1 MLVKIN
7 PVHRKER
14 DHLKKITGH
23 LEESK
28 GRWYAAVNHYGA
40 DGKRH
45 VKWYNLDLESKKGTK
60 RKAEERLTE
69 LLEKLNRGNDYL
81 YENLTPAEREHV
93 RLSNAP
99 VEEYITEWLED
110 HKRNITASTY
120 NGYKNYIDK
129 KIVPYFKSKHIL
141 VKELTGDDINAF
153 YNYLTELG
161 LKGTSQQRYH
171 AVLHLAFKTAVKRR
185 IIPANPVDQCDRPK
199 AKPFI
204 SSYYNA
210 DEIKKLLECAEGD
223 ELHLV
228 ILLTAYYG
236 FRRSEVLGLKWSAI
250 DFTEKKIS
258 VRHKVLEEN
267 GEIKGYDVMKT
278 KSSYRTLPLL
288 PLIEEELKKQMAL
301 QKEMKKVFRKGYCTD
316 YEEYICTDALGRL
329 YRPDYVSEHF
339 ALLLKNNG
347 LRHIRFHELRHSCA
361 SLLLAKKV
369 PMKMIQ
375 EWLGHSDISTT
386 SNIYSHLDAE
396 SKLESAD
403 IIGAAL
409 SS

>member
-1 MLVKIN
+1 M
-7 PVHRKER
+7 E
-14 DHLKKITGH
+14 
-23 LEESK
+23 
-28 GRWYAAVNHYGA
+28 A
-40 DGKRH
+40 KRG
-45 VKWYNLDLESKKGTK
+45 NK

-69 LLEKLNRGNDYL
+69 LLEKLNRGTDYHS
-81 YENLTPAEREHV
+81 ESLTPAERERL
-93 RLSNAP
+93 RLSNSP
-99 VEEYITEWLED
+99 VDEYLVEWLED
-110 HKRNITASTY
+110 HKRNITTRTY
-120 NGYKNYIDK
+120 EGYKSYIDQR
-129 KIVPYFKSKHIL
+129 IVPYFREKHIL
-141 VKELTGDDINAF
+141 VKDMTGDNINAF
-153 YNYLTELG
+153 YCYLTEQG

-171 AVLHLAFKTAVKRR
+171 SVLHLAFKTAVKRR
-185 IIPANPVDQCDRPK
+185 IIPANPVDQADRPK
-199 AKPFI
+199 SKPFI

-210 DEIKKLLECAEGD
+210 DEMKKLLEIAEKD

-236 FRRSEVLGLKWSAI
+236 LRRSEVLGLKWSAI
-250 DFTEKKIS
+250 DFTDKKIAI
-258 VRHKVLEEN
+258 RHKVLEES
-267 GEIKGYDVMKT
+267 GEIHGYDVMKT
-278 KSSYRTLPLL
+278 KSSYRTLPLI
-288 PLIEEELKKQMAL
+288 PVVEEAL
-301 QKEMKKVFRKGYCTD
+301 RNQISFRDEMKTAFRKGYCTD
-316 YEEYICTDALGRL
+316 YEEYICTDALGKL

-339 ALLLKNNG
+339 ALLLKKNG

>member
-1 MLVKIN
+1 M
-7 PVHRKER
+7 
-14 DHLKKITGH
+14 KKITGH
-23 LEESK
+23 LEEDK
-28 GRWYAAVNHYGA
+28 GKWYAAVNHYDP

-45 VKWYNLDLESKKGTK
+45 VKWYNLDVEAKRGNK

-69 LLEKLNRGNDYL
+69 LLEKLNRGTDYL
-81 YENLTPAEREHV
+81 SESLTPAERERL
-93 RLSNAP
+93 RLSNSP
-99 VEEYITEWLED
+99 VDEYLVEWLED
-110 HKRNITASTY
+110 HKRNITTRTY
-120 NGYKNYIDK
+120 EGYKSYIDQR
-129 KIVPYFKSKHIL
+129 IVPYFREKHIL
-141 VKELTGDDINAF
+141 VKDMTGDNINAF
-153 YNYLTELG
+153 YRYLTEQG

-171 AVLHLAFKTAVKRR
+171 SVLHLAFKTAVKRR
-185 IIPANPVDQCDRPK
+185 IIPANPVDQADRPK
-199 AKPFI
+199 SKPFI
-204 SSYYNA
+204 ASYYNA
-210 DEIKKLLECAEGD
+210 DEMKKLLEIAEKD

-236 FRRSEVLGLKWSAI
+236 LRRSEVLGLKWSAI
-250 DFTEKKIS
+250 DFTDKKIAI
-258 VRHKVLEEN
+258 RHKVLEES
-267 GEIKGYDVMKT
+267 GEIHGYDVMKT
-278 KSSYRTLPLL
+278 KSSYRTLPLI
-288 PLIEEELKKQMAL
+288 PVVEEAL
-301 QKEMKKVFRKGYCTD
+301 RNQISFRDEMKKAFRKGYCTD

>member
-1 MLVKIN
+1 M
-7 PVHRKER
+7 
-14 DHLKKITGH
+14 KKITGH
-23 LEESK
+23 LEEDK
-28 GRWYAAVNHYGA
+28 GKWYAAVNHYDP

-45 VKWYNLDLESKKGTK
+45 VKWYNLDVESKRGNK

-69 LLEKLNRGNDYL
+69 LLEKLNRGTDYL
-81 YENLTPAEREHV
+81 SESLTPAERERL
-93 RLSNAP
+93 RLSNSP
-99 VEEYITEWLED
+99 VDEYLVEWLED
-110 HKRNITASTY
+110 HKRNITTRTY
-120 NGYKNYIDK
+120 EGYKSYIDQR
-129 KIVPYFKSKHIL
+129 IVPYFREKHIL
-141 VKELTGDDINAF
+141 VKDMTGDNINAF
-153 YNYLTELG
+153 YRYLTEQG

-171 AVLHLAFKTAVKRR
+171 SVLHLAFKTAVKRR
-185 IIPANPVDQCDRPK
+185 IIPANPVDQADRPK
-199 AKPFI
+199 SKPFI
-204 SSYYNA
+204 ASYYNA
-210 DEIKKLLECAEGD
+210 DEMKKLLEIAEKD

-236 FRRSEVLGLKWSAI
+236 LRRSEVLGLKWSAI
-250 DFTEKKIS
+250 DFTDKKIAI
-258 VRHKVLEEN
+258 RHKVLEES
-267 GEIKGYDVMKT
+267 GEIHGYDVMKT
-278 KSSYRTLPLL
+278 KSSYRTLPLI
-288 PLIEEELKKQMAL
+288 PVVEEAL
-301 QKEMKKVFRKGYCTD
+301 RNQISFRDEMKKAFRKGYCTD

>member
-1 MLVKIN
+1 M
-7 PVHRKER
+7 
-14 DHLKKITGH
+14 KKITGH
-23 LEESK
+23 LEEDK
-28 GRWYAAVNHYGA
+28 GKWYAAVNHYDP

-45 VKWYNLDLESKKGTK
+45 VKWYNLDVEAKRGNK

-69 LLEKLNRGNDYL
+69 LLEKLNRGTDYL
-81 YENLTPAEREHV
+81 SESLTPAERERL
-93 RLSNAP
+93 RLSNSP
-99 VEEYITEWLED
+99 VDEYLVEWLED
-110 HKRNITASTY
+110 HKRNITTRTY
-120 NGYKNYIDK
+120 EGYKSYIDQR
-129 KIVPYFKSKHIL
+129 IVPYFRDKHIL
-141 VKELTGDDINAF
+141 VKDMTGDNINAF
-153 YNYLTELG
+153 YRYLTEQG

-171 AVLHLAFKTAVKRR
+171 SVLHLAFKTAVKRR
-185 IIPANPVDQCDRPK
+185 IIQANPVDQADRPK
-199 AKPFI
+199 SKPFI

-210 DEIKKLLECAEGD
+210 DEMKKLLEIAEKD

-236 FRRSEVLGLKWSAI
+236 LRRSEVLGLKWSAI
-250 DFTEKKIS
+250 DFTDKKIAI
-258 VRHKVLEEN
+258 RHKVLEES
-267 GEIKGYDVMKT
+267 GEIHGYDVMKT
-278 KSSYRTLPLL
+278 KSSYRTLPL
-288 PLIEEELKKQMAL
+288 IAVVEEAL
-301 QKEMKKVFRKGYCTD
+301 RNQISFRDEMKKAFRKGYCTD

>member
-1 MLVKIN
+1 M
-7 PVHRKER
+7 RR
-14 DHLKKITGH
+14 ITGH
-23 LEESK
+23 LEEDK
-28 GRWYAAVNHYGA
+28 GKWYAAVNRYDT

-45 VKWYNLDLESKKGTK
+45 VKWYNLDVEAKRGNK

-69 LLEKLNRGNDYL
+69 LLEKLNRGTDYL
-81 YENLTPAEREHV
+81 SESLTPAERERL
-93 RLSNAP
+93 RLSNSP
-99 VEEYITEWLED
+99 VDEYLVEWLED
-110 HKRNITASTY
+110 HKRNITTRTY
-120 NGYKNYIDK
+120 EGYKSYIDQR
-129 KIVPYFKSKHIL
+129 IVPYFREKHIL
-141 VKELTGDDINAF
+141 VKDMTGDNINAF
-153 YNYLTELG
+153 YRYLTEQG

-171 AVLHLAFKTAVKRR
+171 SVLHLAFKTAVKRR
-185 IIPANPVDQCDRPK
+185 IIPTNPVDQADRPK
-199 AKPFI
+199 SKPFI

-210 DEIKKLLECAEGD
+210 DEMKKLLEIAEKD

-236 FRRSEVLGLKWSAI
+236 LRRSEVLGLKWSAI
-250 DFTEKKIS
+250 DFTDKKIAI
-258 VRHKVLEEN
+258 RHKVLEES
-267 GEIKGYDVMKT
+267 GEIHGYDVMKT
-278 KSSYRTLPLL
+278 KSSYRTLPLI
-288 PLIEEELKKQMAL
+288 PVVEEAL
-301 QKEMKKVFRKGYCTD
+301 RNQITFRDEMKKAFRKGYCPD
-316 YEEYICTDALGRL
+316 YEDYICTDALGRL

-339 ALLLKNNG
+339 ALLLKKNG

>member
-1 MLVKIN
+1 M
-7 PVHRKER
+7 RR
-14 DHLKKITGH
+14 ITGH
-23 LEESK
+23 LEEDK
-28 GRWYAAVNHYGA
+28 GKWYAAVNRYDT

-45 VKWYNLDLESKKGTK
+45 VKWYNLDVEAKRGNK

-69 LLEKLNRGNDYL
+69 LLEKLNRGTDYHS
-81 YENLTPAEREHV
+81 ESLTPAERERL
-93 RLSNAP
+93 RLSNSP
-99 VEEYITEWLED
+99 VDEYLVEWLED
-110 HKRNITASTY
+110 HKRNITTRTY
-120 NGYKNYIDK
+120 EGYKSYIDQR
-129 KIVPYFKSKHIL
+129 IVPYFREKHIL
-141 VKELTGDDINAF
+141 VKDMTGDNINAF
-153 YNYLTELG
+153 YRYLTEQG

-171 AVLHLAFKTAVKRR
+171 SVLHLAFKTAVKRR
-185 IIPANPVDQCDRPK
+185 IIPANPVDQADRPK
-199 AKPFI
+199 SKPFI

-210 DEIKKLLECAEGD
+210 DEMKKLLEIAEKD

-236 FRRSEVLGLKWSAI
+236 LRRSEVLGLKWSAI
-250 DFTEKKIS
+250 DFTDKKIAI
-258 VRHKVLEEN
+258 RHKVLEES
-267 GEIKGYDVMKT
+267 GEIHGYDVMKT
-278 KSSYRTLPLL
+278 KSSYRTLPLI
-288 PLIEEELKKQMAL
+288 PVVEEAL
-301 QKEMKKVFRKGYCTD
+301 RNQISFRDEMKKAFRKGYCTD

>member
-1 MLVKIN
+1 M
-7 PVHRKER
+7 
-14 DHLKKITGH
+14 KKITGH
-23 LEESK
+23 LEEDK
-28 GRWYAAVNHYGA
+28 GKWYAAVNHYDP

-45 VKWYNLDLESKKGTK
+45 VKWYNLDVEAKRGNK

-69 LLEKLNRGNDYL
+69 LLEKLNRGTDYL
-81 YENLTPAEREHV
+81 SESLTPAERERL
-93 RLSNAP
+93 RLSNSP
-99 VEEYITEWLED
+99 VDEYLVEWLED
-110 HKRNITASTY
+110 HKRNITTRTY
-120 NGYKNYIDK
+120 EGYKSYIDQR
-129 KIVPYFKSKHIL
+129 IVPYFREKHIL
-141 VKELTGDDINAF
+141 VKDMTGDNINAF
-153 YNYLTELG
+153 YRYLTEQG

-171 AVLHLAFKTAVKRR
+171 SVLHLAFKTAVKRR
-185 IIPANPVDQCDRPK
+185 IIPANPVDQADRPK
-199 AKPFI
+199 SKPFI
-204 SSYYNA
+204 ASYYNA
-210 DEIKKLLECAEGD
+210 DEMKKLLEIAEKD

-236 FRRSEVLGLKWSAI
+236 LRRSEVLGLKWSAI
-250 DFTEKKIS
+250 DFTDKKIAI
-258 VRHKVLEEN
+258 RHKVLEES
-267 GEIKGYDVMKT
+267 GEIHGYDVMKT
-278 KSSYRTLPLL
+278 KSSYRTLPLI
-288 PLIEEELKKQMAL
+288 PVVEETLRNQISFRD
-301 QKEMKKVFRKGYCTD
+301 EMKKAFRKGYCTD
-316 YEEYICTDALGRL
+316 YEEYICTDALGKL

>member
-1 MLVKIN
+1 M
-7 PVHRKER
+7 
-14 DHLKKITGH
+14 KKITGH
-23 LEESK
+23 LEEDK
-28 GRWYAAVNHYGA
+28 GKWYAAVNHYGP
-40 DGKRH
+40 DNKRH
-45 VKWYNLDLESKKGTK
+45 VKWYNLDVEAKRGNK

-69 LLEKLNRGNDYL
+69 LLEKLNRGTDYL
-81 YENLTPAEREHV
+81 SESLTPAERERL
-93 RLSNAP
+93 RLSNSP
-99 VEEYITEWLED
+99 VDEYLVEWLED
-110 HKRNITASTY
+110 HKRNITTRTY
-120 NGYKNYIDK
+120 EGYKSYIDQR
-129 KIVPYFKSKHIL
+129 IVPYFREKHIL
-141 VKELTGDDINAF
+141 VKDMTGDNINAF
-153 YNYLTELG
+153 YRYLTEQG

-171 AVLHLAFKTAVKRR
+171 SVLHLAFKTAVKRR
-185 IIPANPVDQCDRPK
+185 IIPANPVDQADRPK
-199 AKPFI
+199 SKPFI

-210 DEIKKLLECAEGD
+210 DEMKKLLEIAEKD

-236 FRRSEVLGLKWSAI
+236 LRRSEVLGLKWSAI
-250 DFTEKKIS
+250 DFTDKKIAI
-258 VRHKVLEEN
+258 RHKVLEES
-267 GEIKGYDVMKT
+267 GEIHGYDVMKT
-278 KSSYRTLPLL
+278 KSSYRTLPLI
-288 PLIEEELKKQMAL
+288 PVVEEAL
-301 QKEMKKVFRKGYCTD
+301 RNQISFRDEMKNAFRKGYCTD

>member
-1 MLVKIN
+1 M
-7 PVHRKER
+7 RR
-14 DHLKKITGH
+14 ITGH
-23 LEESK
+23 LEEDK
-28 GRWYAAVNHYGA
+28 GKWYAAVNRYDT

-45 VKWYNLDLESKKGTK
+45 VKWYNLDVEAKRGNK

-69 LLEKLNRGNDYL
+69 LLEKLNRGTDYL
-81 YENLTPAEREHV
+81 SESLTPAERERL
-93 RLSNAP
+93 RLSNSP
-99 VEEYITEWLED
+99 VDEYLVEWLED
-110 HKRNITASTY
+110 HKRNITTRTY
-120 NGYKNYIDK
+120 EGYKSYIDQR
-129 KIVPYFKSKHIL
+129 IVPYFREKHIL
-141 VKELTGDDINAF
+141 VKDMTGDNINAF
-153 YNYLTELG
+153 YRYLTEQG

-171 AVLHLAFKTAVKRR
+171 SVLHLAFKTAVKRR
-185 IIPANPVDQCDRPK
+185 IIPANPVDQADRPK
-199 AKPFI
+199 SKPFI
-204 SSYYNA
+204 ASYYNA
-210 DEIKKLLECAEGD
+210 DEMKKLLEIAEKD

-236 FRRSEVLGLKWSAI
+236 LRRSEVLGLKWSAI
-250 DFTEKKIS
+250 DFTDKKIAI
-258 VRHKVLEEN
+258 RHKVLEES
-267 GEIKGYDVMKT
+267 GEIHGYDVMKT
-278 KSSYRTLPLL
+278 KSSYRTLPLI
-288 PLIEEELKKQMAL
+288 PVVEEAL
-301 QKEMKKVFRKGYCTD
+301 RNQISFRDEMKKAFRKGYCTD

>member
-1 MLVKIN
+1 M
-7 PVHRKER
+7 
-14 DHLKKITGH
+14 KKITGH
-23 LEESK
+23 LEEDK
-28 GRWYAAVNHYGA
+28 GKWYAAVNHYDP

-45 VKWYNLDLESKKGTK
+45 VKWYNLDVEAKRGNK

-69 LLEKLNRGNDYL
+69 LLEKLNRGTDYL
-81 YENLTPAEREHV
+81 SESLTPAERERL
-93 RLSNAP
+93 RLSNSP
-99 VEEYITEWLED
+99 VDEYLVEWLED
-110 HKRNITASTY
+110 HKRNITTRTY
-120 NGYKNYIDK
+120 EGYKSYIDQR
-129 KIVPYFKSKHIL
+129 IVPYFREKHIL
-141 VKELTGDDINAF
+141 VKDMTGDNINAF
-153 YNYLTELG
+153 YRYLTEQG

-171 AVLHLAFKTAVKRR
+171 SVLHLAFKTAVKRR
-185 IIPANPVDQCDRPK
+185 IIPANPVDQADRPK
-199 AKPFI
+199 SKPFI

-210 DEIKKLLECAEGD
+210 DEMKKLLEIAEKD

-236 FRRSEVLGLKWSAI
+236 LRRSEVLGLKWSAI
-250 DFTEKKIS
+250 DFTDKKIAI
-258 VRHKVLEEN
+258 RHKVLEES
-267 GEIKGYDVMKT
+267 GEIHGYDVMKT
-278 KSSYRTLPLL
+278 KSSYRTLPLI
-288 PLIEEELKKQMAL
+288 PVVEEAL
-301 QKEMKKVFRKGYCTD
+301 RNQIKIREEMKKAFRKGYCTD

>member
-1 MLVKIN
+1 M
-7 PVHRKER
+7 RR
-14 DHLKKITGH
+14 ITGH
-23 LEESK
+23 LEEDK
-28 GRWYAAVNHYGA
+28 GKWYAAVNRYDT

-45 VKWYNLDLESKKGTK
+45 VKWYNLDVEAK
-60 RKAEERLTE
+60 RGNKQKADERLTE
-69 LLEKLNRGNDYL
+69 LLEKLNRGTDYL
-81 YENLTPAEREHV
+81 SESLTPAERERL
-93 RLSNAP
+93 RLSNSP
-99 VEEYITEWLED
+99 VDEYLVEWLED
-110 HKRNITASTY
+110 HKRNITTRTY
-120 NGYKNYIDK
+120 EGYKSYIDQR
-129 KIVPYFKSKHIL
+129 IVPYFREKHIL
-141 VKELTGDDINAF
+141 VKDMTGDNINAF
-153 YNYLTELG
+153 YRYLTEQG

-171 AVLHLAFKTAVKRR
+171 SVLHLAFKTAVKRR
-185 IIPANPVDQCDRPK
+185 IIPANPVDQADRPK
-199 AKPFI
+199 SKPFI
-204 SSYYNA
+204 ASYYNA
-210 DEIKKLLECAEGD
+210 DEMKKLLEIAEKD

-236 FRRSEVLGLKWSAI
+236 LRRSEVLGLKWSAI
-250 DFTEKKIS
+250 DFTDKKIAI
-258 VRHKVLEEN
+258 RHKVLEES
-267 GEIKGYDVMKT
+267 GEIHGYDVMKT
-278 KSSYRTLPLL
+278 KSSYRTLPLI
-288 PLIEEELKKQMAL
+288 PVVEEAL
-301 QKEMKKVFRKGYCTD
+301 RNQISFRDEMKKAFRKGYCTD

>member
-1 MLVKIN
+1 M
-7 PVHRKER
+7 RR
-14 DHLKKITGH
+14 ITGH
-23 LEESK
+23 LEEDK
-28 GRWYAAVNHYGA
+28 GKWYAAVNRYDT

-45 VKWYNLDLESKKGTK
+45 VKWYNLDVEAKRGNK

-69 LLEKLNRGNDYL
+69 LLEKLNRGTDYL
-81 YENLTPAEREHV
+81 SESLTPAERERL
-93 RLSNAP
+93 RLSNSP
-99 VEEYITEWLED
+99 VDEYLVEWLED
-110 HKRNITASTY
+110 HKRNITTRTY
-120 NGYKNYIDK
+120 EGYKSYIDQR
-129 KIVPYFKSKHIL
+129 IVPYFREKHIL
-141 VKELTGDDINAF
+141 VKDMTGDNINAF
-153 YNYLTELG
+153 YRYLTEQG

-171 AVLHLAFKTAVKRR
+171 SVLHLAFKTAVKRR
-185 IIPANPVDQCDRPK
+185 IIPANPVDQADRPK
-199 AKPFI
+199 SKPFI

-210 DEIKKLLECAEGD
+210 DEMKKLLEIAEKD

-236 FRRSEVLGLKWSAI
+236 LRRSEVLGLKWSAI
-250 DFTEKKIS
+250 DFTDKKIAI
-258 VRHKVLEEN
+258 RHKVLEES
-267 GEIKGYDVMKT
+267 GEIHGYDVMKT
-278 KSSYRTLPLL
+278 KSSYRTLPLI
-288 PLIEEELKKQMAL
+288 PVVEEAL
-301 QKEMKKVFRKGYCTD
+301 RNQISFRDEMKKAFRKGYCTD

-339 ALLLKNNG
+339 ALLLKNNA
-347 LRHIRFHELRHSCA
+347 LRHIRFDELRHSCA

-386 SNIYSHLDAE
+386 SNIYSPLDAE

>member
-1 MLVKIN
+1 M
-7 PVHRKER
+7 
-14 DHLKKITGH
+14 KKITGH
-23 LEESK
+23 LEEDK
-28 GRWYAAVNHYGA
+28 GKWYAAVNHYDP

-45 VKWYNLDLESKKGTK
+45 VKWYNLDVEAKRGNK

-69 LLEKLNRGNDYL
+69 LLEKLNRGTDYL
-81 YENLTPAEREHV
+81 SESLTPAERERL
-93 RLSNAP
+93 RLSNSP
-99 VEEYITEWLED
+99 VDEYLVEWLED
-110 HKRNITASTY
+110 HKRNITTRTY
-120 NGYKNYIDK
+120 EGYKSYIDQR
-129 KIVPYFKSKHIL
+129 IVPYFREKHIL
-141 VKELTGDDINAF
+141 VKDMTGDNINAF
-153 YNYLTELG
+153 YRYLTEQG

-171 AVLHLAFKTAVKRR
+171 SVLHLAFKTAVKRR
-185 IIPANPVDQCDRPK
+185 IIPANPVDQADRPK
-199 AKPFI
+199 SKPFI

-210 DEIKKLLECAEGD
+210 DEMKKLLEIAEKD

-236 FRRSEVLGLKWSAI
+236 LRRSEVLGLKWSAI
-250 DFTEKKIS
+250 DFTDKKIAI
-258 VRHKVLEEN
+258 RHKVLEES
-267 GEIKGYDVMKT
+267 GEIHGYDVMKT
-278 KSSYRTLPLL
+278 KSSYRTLPLI
-288 PLIEEELKKQMAL
+288 PVVEEAL
-301 QKEMKKVFRKGYCTD
+301 RNQIRCREEMKKAFRKGYCTD
-316 YEEYICTDALGRL
+316 FDEYICTDALGRL

-339 ALLLKNNG
+339 ALLLKKNG

>member
-1 MLVKIN
+1 M
-7 PVHRKER
+7 
-14 DHLKKITGH
+14 KKITGH
-23 LEESK
+23 LEEDK
-28 GRWYAAVNHYGA
+28 GKWYAAVNHYGP
-40 DGKRH
+40 DNKRH
-45 VKWYNLDLESKKGTK
+45 VKWYNLDVEAKRGNK

-69 LLEKLNRGNDYL
+69 LLEKLNRGTDYL
-81 YENLTPAEREHV
+81 SESLTPAERE
-93 RLSNAP
+93 RLRLTNSP
-99 VEEYITEWLED
+99 VDEYLVEWLED
-110 HKRNITASTY
+110 HKRNITTRTY
-120 NGYKNYIDK
+120 EGYKSYIDQR
-129 KIVPYFKSKHIL
+129 IVPYFREKHIL
-141 VKELTGDDINAF
+141 VKDMTGDNINAF
-153 YNYLTELG
+153 YRYLTEQG

-171 AVLHLAFKTAVKRR
+171 SVLHLAFKTAVKRR
-185 IIPANPVDQCDRPK
+185 IIPTNPVDQADRPK
-199 AKPFI
+199 SKPFI

-210 DEIKKLLECAEGD
+210 DEMKKLLEIAEKD

-236 FRRSEVLGLKWSAI
+236 LRRSEVLGLKWSAI
-250 DFTEKKIS
+250 DFTDKKIAI
-258 VRHKVLEEN
+258 RHKVLEES
-267 GEIKGYDVMKT
+267 GGIHGYDVMKT
-278 KSSYRTLPLL
+278 KSSYRML
-288 PLIEEELKKQMAL
+288 PLIPVVEEAL
-301 QKEMKKVFRKGYCTD
+301 RNQIRFREEMKKAFRKGYCTD
-316 YEEYICTDALGRL
+316 FDEYICTDALGRL

-339 ALLLKNNG
+339 ALLLKKNG